1 MLESLF
7 NKVAGLKAWILLK
20 RGSNTGVF
28 LRIFQKNLR
37 TCILKNICKR
47 LFWHSK
53 CFWQLLI
60 WLFWCHV
67 REFFKNQIFERP
79 QEDLNSGSFSCNIK
93 VIFRTWKKVKVPATL
108 KTVIDLFK
116 VNHGNTGATDEI
128 CLNLTMN
135 TPELRYWRR
144 VGVFFNNFEQISH
157 IVLMFLLLNLKILE
171 YNIIKIRKP
180 CPKKNYWSIF

>member
-47 LFWHSK
+47 LFLTLQV
-53 CFWQLLI
+53 FLTTPYLTLLVSCSRA
-60 WLFWCHV
+60 F
-67 REFFKNQIFERP
+67 
-79 QEDLNSGSFSCNIK
+79 QESNIRKTARGLNSGSFSCNIK
-93 VIFRTWKKVKVPATL
+93 VSFRTWKKVKVPATL